1 MKQKTALLAA
11 ISAVLAV
18 PILAG
23 CGGGG
28 DSSTAP
34 TDPQPHSVSAALPD
48 GLTATL
54 AEDRSSVSVGG
65 TVTYTMTLANATGQ
79 PITYRPVIGGA
90 APSGNVPAALVVKD
104 PSGRTAFPVGVM
116 PQFISVG
123 PSTTLAPGQSVSGT
137 LAVGGS
143 DQGRYSAAGRYN
155 ASASFA
161 VQTGQDSSS
170 QETATAGPLPV
181 DAQ

>member
-1 MKQKTALLAA
+1 MKRNTRAIWAGVSALLVA
-11 ISAVLAV
+11 
-18 PILAG
+18 PMLAG
-23 CGGGG
+23 CGGG
-28 DSSTAP
+28 SSTAP
-34 TDPQPHSVSAALPD
+34 PAPQPRSVSAALPD

-54 AEDRSSVSVGG
+54 AEDRSSVPVGG
-65 TVTYTMTLANATGQ
+65 VVIYTMTLANGTAQ

-90 APSGNVPAALVVKD
+90 APSGNVPAALVVRD
-104 PSGRTAFPVGVM
+104 AGGAVTFPVGPL
-116 PQFISVG
+116 PQFISIG
-123 PSTTLAPGQSVSGT
+123 PNTTLTPGQSVSGI

-143 DQGRYSAAGRYN
+143 DQGRYSTAGRYN

-170 QETATAGPLPV
+170 LETVTAGPLPM